1 MRRVALVVSL
11 LALGVGGPVGDVK
24 KGDTMS
30 FTWCPDAG
38 VEVAARGTVRGT
50 CARRALRPHAVHDLV
65 RSRTLRRDPRGHLD
79 QLRPLCVVGT
89 VFTE

>member
-50 CARRALRPHAVHDLV
+50 VPGEHFA
-65 RSRTLRRDPRGHLD
+65 RTL
-79 QLRPLCVVGT
+79 
-89 VFTE
+89 FTI